1 MLALLVGSVL
11 AIAGLAYV
19 LLPLVRPDL
28 APVREGAVGGTEI
41 EPTAIDAL
49 REIEFDQAT
58 GKLSAE
64 DYNALR
70 AEYTPLAM
78 AELEASDRASVLAR
92 DEAGSR
98 GGAPAGDD
106 LAERLIARAKSR
118 ATSCPTCGP
127 RPEADALYCSD
138 CGRTLAASCLTCGAR
153 VENPQARFC
162 GECGS
167 AIAA

>member
-19 LLPLVRPDL
+19 LMPLLRPDL
-28 APVREGAVGGTEI
+28 TAASARTLGGNEV

-64 DYNALR
+64 DYAALR
-70 AEYTPLAM
+70 AEYTPLAL
-78 AELEASDRASVLAR
+78 AELEAA
-92 DEAGSR
+92 AGTPEVST
-98 GGAPAGDD
+98 ADPA
-106 LAERLIARAKSR
+106 EQLIARAKSR
-118 ATSCPTCGP
+118 ATSCPSCGP
-127 RPEADALYCSD
+127 RPESDALYCSD
-138 CGRTLAASCLTCGAR
+138 CGRNLASRCLKCGAT
-153 VENPQARFC
+153 VEHPQARFC
-162 GECGS
+162 GECGA

>member
-19 LLPLVRPDL
+19 LLPLLRPDL
-28 APVREGAVGGTEI
+28 APVSEGAIGGTEV

-58 GKLSAE
+58 GKLSPE

-78 AELEASDRASVLAR
+78 AELEASDRANALAR
-92 DEAGSR
+92 GDTGP
-98 GGAPAGDD
+98 GGGDD

-118 ATSCPTCGP
+118 ATSCPSCGP
-127 RPEADALYCSD
+127 RPEPDALYCSD
-138 CGRTLAASCLTCGAR
+138 CGRNLAASCLKCGAT

-162 GECGS
+162 GECGA